1 MIWDELTKEE
11 NPMFL
16 FEQKLNQAGIAD
28 TRTQFIAQALDNLH
42 AAISQCDIPNRRLFA
57 EMHPYAVRAAV
68 EYAKVEDLNTDLWG
82 AIGNPEWIADYYEY
96 ETECQLRPLQ
106 DNVIK
111 LGDYR

>member
-11 NPMFL
+11 DPMFL

-57 EMHPYAVRAAV
+57 EMPPYAVRAAV

-82 AIGNPEWIADYYEY
+82 VTHNHEWLADYMEY
-96 ETECQLRPLQ
+96 ETECRISPLT
-106 DNVIK
+106 DNVVDM
-111 LGDYR
+111 GDFR

>member
-11 NPMFL
+11 DPMFL

-28 TRTQFIAQALDNLH
+28 TRTQHIAQALSNLH
-42 AAISQCDIPNRRLFA
+42 SAISQCDIPTRRLFA

-82 AIGNPEWIADYYEY
+82 IIDNPDWAANYSEY
-96 ETECQLRPLQ
+96 ATECQLRPLQ

>member
-11 NPMFL
+11 DPMFL

-57 EMHPYAVRAAV
+57 EMHPYAVCAAV
-68 EYAKVEDLNTDLWG
+68 EYAKVEDLNQDLWG
-82 AIGNPEWIADYYEY
+82 GGDCADWVSDYYEY
-96 ETECQLRPLQ
+96 EAECQLRPLQ